1 MKKYLELFIMELK
14 MMTLARWRYKMNM
27 ISDII
32 MIVGIFIIVFFCT
45 DDQTLSNYYHLSV
58 EKIAFYFLWG
68 IYFGSLLL

>member
-32 MIVGIFIIVFFCT
+32 MIVGIFIIVFF
-45 DDQTLSNYYHLSV
+45 LYR
-58 EKIAFYFLWG
+58 
-68 IYFGSLLL
+68 